1 MNLFLAC
8 ALTLLIEVPFL
19 VLFGYRR
26 KEQIAV
32 TVLAN
37 IVTNLTLNLLF
48 MLVLPYRIPVILLSE
63 AVVVA
68 AECVIYA
75 FAFGA
80 SGKLFL
86 LTFAANVLSFGAGA
100 VLSHFWRI

>member
-19 VLFGYRR
+19 ALFGYRR
-26 KEQIAV
+26 KRQIAV
-32 TVLAN
+32 TILAN
-37 IVTNLTLNLLF
+37 VVTNLTLNLLF
-48 MLVLPYRIPVILLSE
+48 MLVLPYRIQVILASE

-68 AECVIYA
+68 AECAIYA
-75 FAFGA
+75 LAFGA

-86 LTFAANVLSFGAGA
+86 LTLAANVFSFCGGLLLAR
-100 VLSHFWRI
+100 VF

>member
-19 VLFGYRR
+19 ALFGYRR
-26 KEQIAV
+26 KKQIAV
-32 TVLAN
+32 TILAN
-37 IVTNLTLNLLF
+37 VVTNLTLNLLF

-68 AECVIYA
+68 AECAIYA
-75 FAFGA
+75 LAFGA

-86 LTFAANVLSFGAGA
+86 LTLAANVFSFCGGLLLAR
-100 VLSHFWRI
+100 VF